1 MPGGIWGTMTL
12 GMIHSDGRMHSDLF
26 ECVSDGYRPLQPEI
40 KQSKM
45 ITVLNSPQINV
56 CYVTEPGLNSF
67 LYALVLTLFFFI
79 EQLKKK
85 KKHHWGFIHC
95 DVISWRRMLISLSLI
110 CHNDGSYC
118 FTTLSLYLSLK
129 CDIYFTEC
137 FSAYGWP
144 ELTLGK

>member
-67 LYALVLTLFFFI
+67 LYALVLTLVFFLLLCSW
-79 EQLKKK
+79 E
-85 KKHHWGFIHC
+85 KKHHWGFIPC

-144 ELTLGK
+144 ELTLGN

>member
-1 MPGGIWGTMTL
+1 MTL
-12 GMIHSDGRMHSDLF
+12 GNIHRDERIHSDLF
-26 ECVSDGYRPLQPEI
+26 ESASDVYRPLQTEI
-40 KQSKM
+40 KQRKM

-56 CYVTEPGLNSF
+56 CYVME
-67 LYALVLTLFFFI
+67 LFSVCTGPYTHFYCAAAA
-79 EQLKKK
+79 EKKT
-85 KKHHWGFIHC
+85 KKHHCGFIHC

-129 CDIYFTEC
+129 CDIYFAEC
-137 FSAYGWP
+137 FPAYGWL